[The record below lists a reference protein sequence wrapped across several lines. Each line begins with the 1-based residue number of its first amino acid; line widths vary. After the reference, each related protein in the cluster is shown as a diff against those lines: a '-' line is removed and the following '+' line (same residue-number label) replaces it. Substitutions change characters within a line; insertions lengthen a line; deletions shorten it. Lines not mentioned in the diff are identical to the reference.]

1 MAVPFVRWL
10 LPTMW
15 KTCAKFSGKWEGS
28 SAWLMVARRWVGARK
43 HHGATVICVAEFV
56 ACIVAFWLV
65 GAHEKHVE
73 RLGRHARQ
81 VNRKAHR
88 ADCSEGSPIGLFGRA
103 IERALRAR
111 EVHLAENAVRGP
123 RCRAR
128 ILGVL
133 EQFVMD
139 DSLTCGFSSWQ
150 ERAFPDMVERPPHFL
165 SNEAP

>member
-1 MAVPFVRWL
+1 MAVPFMRWL
-10 LPTMW
+10 LLATW
-15 KTCAKFSGKWEGS
+15 KTGAKFSGKWEGS
-28 SAWLMVARRWVGARK
+28 SAWLMVARQRTGARK

-56 ACIVAFWLV
+56 ARIAAFWLV

-73 RLGRHARQ
+73 RLGQTCQAGR
-81 VNRKAHR
+81 
-88 ADCSEGSPIGLFGRA
+88 SESSPIGLFGRA
-103 IERALRAR
+103 TERALRAR
-111 EVHLAENAVRGP
+111 GAHLAENAARGP
-123 RCRAR
+123 RCGAR

-133 EQFVMD
+133 GQFVMS